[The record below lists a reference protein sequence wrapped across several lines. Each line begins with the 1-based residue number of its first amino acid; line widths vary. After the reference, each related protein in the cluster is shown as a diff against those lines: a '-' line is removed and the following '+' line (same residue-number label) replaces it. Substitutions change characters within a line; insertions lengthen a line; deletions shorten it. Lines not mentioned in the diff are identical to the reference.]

1 MKKLFI
7 LIPIVFL
14 FACSNQQSP
23 ENTTTPLSESILS
36 WEKNGLKL
44 FESKPSPEFG
54 NAELKIM
61 EPQKA
66 CYLKNNKVHFKY
78 EVSNYQLGVQTQN
91 TENQHCSN
99 SSQGQHIHLIL
110 NNEPYTAHYDKEFDV
125 DLTDGNYIALSFI
138 SRSYHESIKT
148 NNAYKLIYFS
158 INKDTT
164 IDTALVS
171 NPLTGEE
178 KLIVGFHISD
188 GKIPFDPKGQH
199 IFYSRPKGEYDI
211 EDCKSLMLDFYLI
224 NTTLS
229 ENGNKVKAT
238 INGTEFI
245 LPKWAAYSVEGL
257 GIGEHTFKLELIN
270 DKGDEIMGPFNKV
283 ERKIIIH
290 GEKS

>member
-1 MKKLFI
+1 MKKLLI

-14 FACSNQQSP
+14 FACSNQQSS
-23 ENTTTPLSESILS
+23 ENTTNQLPESILS
-36 WEKNGLKL
+36 WEKNGLKV
-44 FESKPSPEFG
+44 FESKQSPEFE
-54 NAELKIM
+54 NAELKII

-78 EVSNYQLGVQTQN
+78 ELNNYELGLQTQN
-91 TENQHCSN
+91 TDNQHCSN

-110 NNEPYTAHYDKEFDV
+110 NNEPYTAHYEKEFDV
-125 DLTDGNYIALSFI
+125 DLTDGNYVALSFI

-148 NNAYKLIYFS
+148 NNAYKLVYFS

-164 IDTALVS
+164 IDT
-171 NPLTGEE
+171 T
-178 KLIVGFHISD
+178 LIMDPITLKEDTIIGFHFAD
-188 GKIPFDPKGQH
+188 GKLPFDPKGQH
-199 IFYSRPKGEYDI
+199 LFYSRPKGEYDI
-211 EDCKSLMLDFYLI
+211 EDCKSLLLDFYLI

-229 ENGNKVKAT
+229 EDGNKIKAT

-270 DKGDEIMGPFNKV
+270 NKGEIISGPFNQV